1 MFNIPLPMKKVL
13 TLLCLSVTL
22 LSARAE
28 KNSFGF
34 IENKGQVADRSGK
47 LHPEMLYMYKS
58 PNAKIAFQKDRI
70 VYVFEKVIKRATG
83 NLPVEPGTPS
93 GALIGETR
101 IDLVMKG
108 SNPGVELI
116 PGEVNPKMR
125 LNYYL
130 AHCPGGVTPA
140 VYQTLTYKN
149 IYPLIDL
156 IFRETE
162 TGLKYDIVL
171 HKGADIHDVKFIYEG
186 AKEISIAQG
195 QLHVVTELYD
205 IHENIPLAFL
215 NDDTNQ
221 KTDVQFKL
229 NAKNELSFVADK
241 NLVYE
246 KLTID
251 PVISWLTLFEK
262 TSTGTYMD
270 DFYTDLTTDANG
282 NAYVVFAETDVNMPV
297 LNPGG
302 TAFYDPT
309 LNGSRD
315 IYLAKFDNNRSF
327 VWGTYYG
334 GTDYDVTTGAT
345 VLTTGNGALHLLA
358 SVESTNAPMPN
369 AGGGAYYSTTG
380 RMLYGNFNLSTGNL
394 YHATKVGGGSLL
406 YSSIAVNSL
415 GDVAIAYPA
424 YSFNTPPILSKGGAY
439 NQATNGGFTDVF
451 FMTLNSSLA
460 QTWGTYLG
468 GAGSCNGV
476 NVTYDSNNNLF
487 FVAEVGVANPA
498 STEHLINP
506 GGGAYYQTNGDGGYD
521 LMIGKFNTA
530 SNLVWNTLYGG
541 NGRDGLGAS
550 MGNNTRIMC
559 NSANDIILCGGT
571 SSTNLPVQNPGG
583 GAYYVG
589 TAPVNVT
596 TGGSYPD
603 YSSFLLKFNNSGVR
617 QWATYWGDNNGGGD
631 HLWSIAMDKC
641 NNLFALGRSHGMAAI
656 SQAGF
661 YNNSLPYVSNSSSM
675 QSFMMK
681 FNSSLQATWASYIG
695 DTTSYKFMSYIP
707 NTSRLIIC
715 GTVGEAYMSFTNPG
729 GGAYYDD
736 VNNSD
741 YKQSFSMLEF
751 NVVPPPLVSSAAFTV
766 CASATATLTAAG
778 GIGSTYEWYTGSS
791 GGSPI
796 YTGSS
801 YVTPAI
807 TTNTTYFVSSSN
819 GTCISD
825 RTPVTVSVT
834 AGSTVPGS
842 VSSSAASVCTGG
854 TSTLT
859 LSGGSLATGDS
870 WQWYSGSCGGTA
882 AGTGNSIVVSPG
894 STTVYYARAEGSCGN
909 SACVSTTVN
918 VNSVSSAPTG
928 ISAASTTLCAGANAT
943 LTVSGGSLGAGAAW
957 QWFSGSCT
965 GTAAGTG
972 NSITVSPAS
981 TTTYFVKAVGSCNT
995 TTCSSVTLNVNSNST
1010 PATSVNTTTTSI
1022 CAGGTATLSA
1032 NGGSLGTA
1040 ANWQWY
1046 TGSCGG
1052 TLAGSG
1058 TNISVSPASTTVYY
1072 LRAEGTC
1079 GNTSCITTTINVNTL
1094 SIAPGSVSASSNPVC
1109 AGNSTTLTA
1118 NGGSLGTGATWEWF
1132 SGGCA
1137 GTPAGS
1143 GSSIVVSPS
1152 SSTGYFVKAVG
1163 ICNTTAC
1170 SGLMVNTNAPS
1181 TAASSINTT
1190 TTSLCSG
1197 GSATLSANG
1206 GSLGTAANWQWYTGS
1221 CGGTLVGSGASI
1233 SVSPSSTTVYYLR
1246 AEGTCGNTGCVSTTV
1261 TVNSISSAPASVSAS
1276 GSSTLCSGSSSTLTV
1291 NGGSLGT
1298 GATWQWFSGS
1308 CTGTAAGT
1316 GSSITVSPSS
1326 ATTYFVKAV
1335 GSCNT
1340 TVCSS
1345 ITVNV
1350 NAVSTAPASANPSAG
1365 AICSGNSST
1374 LTVSGGSLGT
1384 GGTWHWYASGCGASA
1399 VGTGTSIV
1407 VSPGISTAYFVRAE
1421 DLCGNSL
1428 CAQVTVT
1435 VTPTPSAAWTSPGTV
1450 CSGSGNVNLSALVT
1464 GNTGG
1469 TWSGTGVSGSSF
1481 NPAALTGQT
1490 IPVTYS
1496 VANGSCTA
1504 SSTQSI
1510 SVAASVSAAWTSPG
1524 TLCASNGT
1532 VNLGTYLTGSSGG
1545 TWSGSGV
1552 SGTTFDPSALSG
1564 NIAVTY
1570 SVGSGSCSD
1579 VKTYTINVSPAA
1591 SANWTSPGT
1600 LCASSGTVNLATY
1613 LTGTGGGTWTG
1624 TGVSGTTFDPSAL
1637 AGQTILIGYQVGTNP
1652 CIASQSHTIQVVNVA
1667 NASFTVPATVCE
1679 NAAAM
1684 NLNTA
1689 VTGNAG
1695 GIFSGT
1701 GVSGNMFNPTGLA
1714 GQSIVITYSVGTMPC
1729 AASQTRT
1736 ITVSASP
1743 VAPSVAVSN
1752 SVICAGQSANITASG
1767 SGTGAVYTVY
1777 SSPGATGAVGAT
1789 PLSVSPAVTTTYYV
1803 QSIVNGCSNLGGD
1816 VPFTIN
1822 VNPLPVVNAGA
1833 DQTVCMGSNVILS
1846 ASGGGS
1852 YSWNT
1857 GATTSS
1863 ITVTPTVNTSYSV
1876 TVTNANN
1883 CTAGD
1888 AVTVNVITGVNV
1900 QAADDAASIQN
1911 NTSATVNV
1919 ATNDTGDPNTVVII
1933 SGPYHGSATMGTNG
1947 TVIYT
1952 PSATFVGVDTVRYR
1966 ICDATCSMSCREAK
1980 LLITVTKETVIIVPG
1995 GFSPNGDGNNDGFV
2009 IKGLEL
2015 YPDNELLII
2024 NRWGDEVY
2032 KAAPYRNDWAGQ
2044 SQGKGLTLYGNE
2056 LVEGTYFYI
2065 LTLDKNTPPM
2075 KGYVELKRK

>member
-1 MFNIPLPMKKVL
+1 MKKTL
-13 TLLCLSVTL
+13 TLLCLLATVF
-22 LSARAE
+22 SAKAE

-34 IENKGQVADRSGK
+34 IENKGQIADRSGR

-58 PNAKIAFQKDRI
+58 SNAKIAFEKDRI
-70 VYVFEKVIKRATG
+70 VYVFEKVMKRG
-83 NLPVEPGTPS
+83 NSHVPVEPGKPS

-116 PGEVNPKMR
+116 PGELNKDMR

-130 AHCPGGVTPA
+130 AHCPGGVTPS
-140 VYQTLTYKN
+140 VYKTLTYKG
-149 IYPLIDL
+149 IYPFIDL
-156 IFRETE
+156 VFRETE

-171 HKGADIHDVKFIYEG
+171 HRGADINDVKFIYEG
-186 AKEISIAQG
+186 AKEISVEKG
-195 QLHVVTELYD
+195 RLHVVTELYD
-205 IHENIPLAFL
+205 IHEDIPLAYL
-215 NDDTNQ
+215 NDDEGQ
-221 KTDVQFKL
+221 KTNVQFKL
-229 NAKNELSFVADK
+229 SAKKELSFVCDK
-241 NLVYE
+241 NLVYD

-251 PVISWLTLFEK
+251 PVITWLTLFEK

-270 DFYTDLTTDANG
+270 DFYTDLATDASG

-315 IYLAKFDNNRSF
+315 IYLAKFDNNRAF

-380 RMLYGNFNLSTGNL
+380 RVLYGNFNLSTGNL

-406 YSSIAVNSL
+406 YSSIAVSNA
-415 GDVAIAYPA
+415 GEVAIAYPA
-424 YSFNTPPILSKGGAY
+424 YSFNTPPIMNKGGAY
-439 NQATNGGFTDVF
+439 NQATNGGFTDLFV
-451 FMTLNSSLA
+451 MTLNTNLA

-487 FVAEVGVANPA
+487 FVSEVGVANPA
-498 STEHLINP
+498 STEQLVNP
-506 GGGAYYQTNGDGGYD
+506 GGGAYYQTNGDGAYD

-530 SNLVWNTLYGG
+530 KALVWNTLYGG

-559 NSANDIILCGGT
+559 SSTNDIYLCGGT

-589 TAPVNVT
+589 TPPVNVS

-603 YSSFLLKFNNSGVR
+603 YSSFLLKFNNNGVR
-617 QWATYWGDNNGGGD
+617 QWATYWGDMNGGGD

-656 SQAGF
+656 SQPGF

-695 DTTSYKFMSYIP
+695 DTTSYKFMSYVP

-715 GTVGEAYMSFTNPG
+715 GTVGEAYMPFTDPG
-729 GGAYYDD
+729 GGAYFDN

-751 NVVPPPLVSSAAFTV
+751 NVVPPPLLSSAAFTV
-766 CASATATLTAAG
+766 CSSASATLTASG

-801 YVTPAI
+801 YVTPAV
-807 TTNTTYFVSSSN
+807 TTNTTYYVSSSN
-819 GTCISD
+819 GTCVSD

-834 AGSTVPGS
+834 AVSTVPGS
-842 VSSSAASVCTGG
+842 VSASAASVCAGG
-854 TSTLT
+854 SSTLT
-859 LSGGSLATGDS
+859 LSGGSLAAGDT

-894 STTVYYARAEGSCGN
+894 SSTVYYARAEGSCGN
-909 SACVSTTVN
+909 SSCVSTTVN
-918 VNSVSSAPTG
+918 VNTLSSAPTG
-928 ISAASTTLCAGANAT
+928 VSSSSATICSGSTAT
-943 LTVSGGSLGAGAAW
+943 LTVSGGALGAGAAW

-972 NSITVSPAS
+972 SSITVSPAS
-981 TTTYFVKAVGSCNT
+981 ATTYYVKAVGACNT
-995 TTCSSVTLNVNSNST
+995 TTCSSISLNVNTNST
-1010 PATSVNTTTTSI
+1010 AASSVNSNTSTI
-1022 CAGGTATLSA
+1022 CAGGSATLTA

-1046 TGSCGG
+1046 SGSCGG
-1052 TLAGSG
+1052 TPVG
-1058 TNISVSPASTTVYY
+1058 TGASISVSPASTTTYY
-1072 LRAEGTC
+1072 LRAEGSC
-1079 GNTSCITTTINVNTL
+1079 GNTTCVSTVVNVNSL
-1094 SIAPGSVSASSNPVC
+1094 STAPGSALASSNPVC
-1109 AGNSTTLTA
+1109 AGASVTLTA

-1132 SGGCA
+1132 SGSCT
-1137 GTPAGS
+1137 GTSVGS
-1143 GSSIVVSPS
+1143 GASIVVTPA
-1152 SSTGYFVKAVG
+1152 STTSYFVKAVG
-1163 ICNTTAC
+1163 ACNTTAC
-1170 SGLMVNTNAPS
+1170 SGVVINTNAPS

-1190 TTSLCSG
+1190 TTSVCSG
-1197 GSATLSANG
+1197 GSATLTVNG
-1206 GSLGTAANWQWYTGS
+1206 GSLGTAASWQWYSGS
-1221 CGGTLVGSGASI
+1221 CGGTLVGTGNSI
-1233 SVSPSSTTVYYLR
+1233 TVSPSSTTVYYLR
-1246 AEGTCGNTGCVSTTV
+1246 AEGSCGNTSCVTTTV
-1261 TVNSISSAPASVSAS
+1261 NVNTASSAAASVSS
-1276 GSSTLCSGSSSTLTV
+1276 TGSSTLCAGSSTTLTV

-1298 GATWQWFSGS
+1298 GAAWQWFSGS

-1326 ATTYFVKAV
+1326 ATTYYVKAV

-1340 TVCSS
+1340 TLCSS

-1350 NAVSTAPASANPSAG
+1350 NAVSTAPAAANPSAA

-1374 LTVSGGSLGT
+1374 LTVSGGSLGS
-1384 GGTWHWYASGCGASA
+1384 GGTWHWYANGCGTSA
-1399 VGTGTSIV
+1399 VGTGTSIS
-1407 VSPGISTAYFVRAE
+1407 VSPAITTAYFVRAE
-1421 DLCGNSL
+1421 DLCGNST
-1428 CAQVTVT
+1428 CAQVTVS
-1435 VTPTPSAAWTSPGTV
+1435 VTTTPSAAWTSPGTI
-1450 CSGSGNVNLSALVT
+1450 CSGSGLLNLSSLVT

-1469 TWSGTGVSGSSF
+1469 TWAGTGVSGTSF
-1481 NPAALTGQT
+1481 NPASLTGQSV
-1490 IPVTYS
+1490 PVTYS

-1532 VNLGTYLTGSSGG
+1532 VNLSSYITGSSGG

-1552 SGTTFDPSALSG
+1552 SGTTFDPAALNG
-1564 NIAVTY
+1564 NIPVTY

-1579 VKTYTINVSPAA
+1579 VKTFTITVSPAA
-1591 SANWTSPGT
+1591 SAAWTSPGT
-1600 LCASSGTVNLATY
+1600 LCASSGTVNLSTY
-1613 LTGTGGGTWTG
+1613 LSGTGGGTWTG
-1624 TGVSGTTFDPSAL
+1624 TGVSGTTFDPSGL
-1637 AGQTILIGYQVGTNP
+1637 AGQTVLIGYQVGTNP
-1652 CIASQSHTIQVVNVA
+1652 CIVSQSHTIQVVNLA
-1667 NASFTVPATVCE
+1667 NAAFSLPATICE
-1679 NAAAM
+1679 NATALS
-1684 NLNTA
+1684 LNTT

-1695 GIFSGT
+1695 GVFSGT
-1701 GVSGNMFNPTGLA
+1701 GVSANVFNPTGLA

-1743 VAPSVAVSN
+1743 ASPSVAVSS
-1752 SVICAGQSANITASG
+1752 SVICAGQSVNVTAGG

-1777 SSPGATGAVGAT
+1777 SSPGATGAIGAT
-1789 PLSVSPAVTTTYYV
+1789 PLNLSPSTTTTYYL
-1803 QSIVNGCSNLGGD
+1803 QSVANGCSNLGGD
-1816 VPFTIN
+1816 VSFTVN
-1822 VNPLPVVNAGA
+1822 VNPLPVVNAGP
-1833 DQTVCMGSNVILS
+1833 DQSVCLGSPVILT
-1846 ASGGGS
+1846 ASGGGIYAWS
-1852 YSWNT
+1852 T
-1857 GATTSS
+1857 GANTNS
-1863 ITVTPTVNTSYSV
+1863 ITVTPMVNTSYTV
-1876 TVTNANN
+1876 TVTNADN
-1883 CTAGD
+1883 CTASDVVAVSVVTGGSVTAKDD
-1888 AVTVNVITGVNV
+1888 AASVQNNTSVTVNV
-1900 QAADDAASIQN
+1900 AS
-1911 NTSATVNV
+1911 
-1919 ATNDTGDPNTVVII
+1919 NDSGDPNSVVVI
-1933 SGPYHGSATMGTNG
+1933 SGPYHGTATMGSNG
-1947 TVIYT
+1947 NIIYT
-1952 PSATFVGVDTVRYR
+1952 PSGTFTGVDTVRYR
-1966 ICDATCSMSCREAK
+1966 ICDAACSMICREAK
-1980 LLITVTKETVIIVPG
+1980 LIITVTKETVIQVPG
-1995 GFSPNGDGNNDGFV
+1995 GFSPNGDGSNDGFV

-2015 YPDNELLII
+2015 YPDNELLIF

-2032 KAAPYRNDWAGQ
+2032 KAAPYRNDWAGN
-2044 SQGKGLTLYGNE
+2044 SQGKGLTLYGTE

-2065 LTLDKNTPPM
+2065 LTLDKDTPPL

>member
-1 MFNIPLPMKKVL
+1 MKKVL

-34 IENKGQVADRSGK
+34 IENKGQIADRSGK
-47 LHPEMLYMYKS
+47 LHPEMLYMYMS
-58 PNAKIAFQKDRI
+58 SNAKIAFQKDRI
-70 VYVFEKVIKRATG
+70 VYVFDKVIRRATG
-83 NLPVEPGTPS
+83 NLPVEPGKPS

-116 PGEVNPKMR
+116 PGEENKQVR

-140 VYQTLTYKN
+140 TYQTLTYKN

-156 IFRETE
+156 VFKETE

-171 HKGADIHDVKFIYEG
+171 HRGADINQVKFIYEG
-186 AKEISIAQG
+186 AKHISVEKG

-215 NDDTNQ
+215 NDDATQ

-229 NAKNELSFVADK
+229 TTKNEVSFAAAK
-241 NLVYE
+241 SLAYE

-251 PVISWLTLFEK
+251 PVITWLTLFEK
-262 TSTGTYMD
+262 AAGNGYMD
-270 DFYTDLTTDANG
+270 DFYHEITTDANG
-282 NAYVVFAETDVNMPV
+282 NIYDLFAQNDANMPV

-302 TAFYDPT
+302 TTYYDPST
-309 LNGSRD
+309 NGSYD
-315 IYLAKFDNNRSF
+315 LFLAKYNASRVF

-334 GTDYDVTTGAT
+334 GTDFDVLWGVTKA
-345 VLTTGNGALHLLA
+345 VTGNGALHVLA
-358 SVESTNAPMPN
+358 AAQSTNIPMPN

-380 RMLYGNFNLSTGNL
+380 NNLYANFNLATGAL
-394 YHATKVGGGSLL
+394 YHATKVGAHSSSAG
-406 YSSIAVNSL
+406 SIAINSNGAL
-415 GDVAIAYPA
+415 AITYSAYNFSNA
-424 YSFNTPPILSKGGAY
+424 PILNRAGAY
-439 NQATNGGFTDVF
+439 NQATNGGFTD
-451 FMTLNSSLA
+451 MYLMMLNNTLV
-460 QTWGTYLG
+460 QTWGTFLG
-468 GAGSCNGV
+468 GAGTFNSADLV
-476 NVTYDSNNNLF
+476 FDSNNNLF
-487 FVAEVGVANPA
+487 FVAEVGAANPA
-498 STEHLINP
+498 STEHLVNP
-506 GGGAYYQTNGDGGYD
+506 GGGAYYQTNGDGSYD
-521 LMIGKFNTA
+521 LMIGKFNA
-530 SNLVWNTLYGG
+530 AGALVWNTLYGG
-541 NGRDGLGAS
+541 NGRDGLAAS
-550 MGNNTRIMC
+550 MGNGCRIIC
-559 NSANDIILCGGT
+559 NSNNDIFISGGT

-589 TAPVNVT
+589 TPPANVS

-617 QWATYWGDNNGGGD
+617 LWATYWGDMNGGGD
-631 HLWSIAMDKC
+631 HLWDLCIDKC

-656 SQAGF
+656 SQTGF

-681 FNSSLQATWASYIG
+681 FNSNMQATWASYLA
-695 DTTSYKFMSYIP
+695 DTSSYKFMSYIP
-707 NTSRLIIC
+707 NTSRLIIG
-715 GTVGEAYMSFTNPG
+715 GTVGEAYMPFTDPG
-729 GGAYYDD
+729 GGAYYDN

-741 YKQSFSMLEF
+741 YKSSYSILEL
-751 NVVPPPLVSSAAFTV
+751 NTVPPPVLSSAAFTV
-766 CASATATLTAAG
+766 CASATATLTATG
-778 GIGSTYEWYTGSS
+778 GIGSTYEWYTASS

-834 AGSTVPGS
+834 AGSTIPGS
-842 VSSSAASVCTGG
+842 VSASAASVCSGG

-859 LSGGSLATGDS
+859 LAGGSLAAGDS

-918 VNSVSSAPTG
+918 VNSVSSAPAG

-943 LTVSGGSLGAGAAW
+943 LTVSGGSLGTGAAW
-957 QWFSGSCT
+957 EWFSGSCT

-972 NSITVSPAS
+972 SSITVSPGT

-995 TTCSSVTLNVNSNST
+995 TTCSSVTLNVNSTST
-1010 PATSVNTTTTSI
+1010 PATSANTTTASI
-1022 CAGGTATLSA
+1022 
-1032 NGGSLGTA
+1032 
-1040 ANWQWY
+1040 
-1046 TGSCGG
+1046 
-1052 TLAGSG
+1052 
-1058 TNISVSPASTTVYY
+1058 
-1072 LRAEGTC
+1072 
-1079 GNTSCITTTINVNTL
+1079 
-1094 SIAPGSVSASSNPVC
+1094 
-1109 AGNSTTLTA
+1109 
-1118 NGGSLGTGATWEWF
+1118 
-1132 SGGCA
+1132 
-1137 GTPAGS
+1137 
-1143 GSSIVVSPS
+1143 
-1152 SSTGYFVKAVG
+1152 
-1163 ICNTTAC
+1163 
-1170 SGLMVNTNAPS
+1170 
-1181 TAASSINTT
+1181 
-1190 TTSLCSG
+1190 CSG
-1197 GSATLSANG
+1197 GTATLSANG

-1221 CGGTLVGSGASI
+1221 CGGTLVGSGTSI

-1246 AEGTCGNTGCVSTTV
+1246 AEGSCGNTSCVTTTINVNTLSAAPGSVSASGNPVCAGNSTTLTANGGSLGTGATWEWFSGSCTGTPAGSGSSIVVSPSSSTSYFVKAVGICNTTACSGLMVNTNAASTAASAINSTTTSLCSGGTATLSASGGSLGTAANWQWYTGSCGGTLVGSGTSISVSPSSTTVYYLRAEGSCGNTGCVSTTI
-1261 TVNSISSAPASVSAS
+1261 TVNSVSSAPASVSAS

-1298 GATWQWFSGS
+1298 GASWQWFSGS

-1316 GSSITVSPSS
+1316 GNAITVSPSS

-1340 TVCSS
+1340 TLCSS

-1350 NAVSTAPASANPSAG
+1350 NAVSTPPASANPSAA

-1481 NPAALTGQT
+1481 NPSSLTGQS

-1532 VNLGTYLTGSSGG
+1532 VNLTTYLTGSSGG
-1545 TWSGSGV
+1545 SWSGSGV
-1552 SGTTFDPSALSG
+1552 SGTTFDPSVLTG

-1624 TGVSGTTFDPSAL
+1624 TGVSGSTFDPSAL

-1684 NLNTA
+1684 NLNNA
-1689 VTGNAG
+1689 VTGNTG
-1695 GIFSGT
+1695 GVFSGT
-1701 GVSGNMFNPTGLA
+1701 GVSGNMFNPAGLA
-1714 GQSIVITYSVGTMPC
+1714 GQSIVLTYSVGTMPC
-1729 AASQTRT
+1729 ATSQTRT

-1743 VAPSVAVSN
+1743 LAPSVAVSN

-1803 QSIVNGCSNLGGD
+1803 QSVVNGCSNLGGD

-1822 VNPLPVVNAGA
+1822 VNPLPVVTAGV
-1833 DQTVCMGSNVILS
+1833 DQTVCLGSNVILS

-1852 YSWNT
+1852 YAWNT

-1863 ITVTPTVNTSYSV
+1863 ISVTPTVNTSYSV

-1888 AVTVNVITGVNV
+1888 VVTVNVITGANV
-1900 QAADDAASIQN
+1900 QAADDAANVQN
-1911 NTSATVNV
+1911 NASATVNV

-1933 SGPYHGSATMGTNG
+1933 SGPYHGSATMGSNG

-1952 PSATFVGVDTVRYR
+1952 PSGTFVGVDTLRYR
-1966 ICDATCSMSCREAK
+1966 ICDATCAVSCREAK
-1980 LLITVTKETVIIVPG
+1980 LLITVTKETVILVPG

-2015 YPDNELLII
+2015 YPENELLII